1 MRIKTPA
8 QADKIMAAAARLFGT
23 QRFHEVRMDDVADA
37 AEVGKGTLY
46 RYFRDKEELFTGL
59 LEYAL
64 EQFQE
69 RIRAEVERE
78 SGARRRLEALVR
90 AIITYFD
97 EHPHLMGLI
106 QRGELFHVGDQP
118 FVWSYTRVGV
128 LKQMTDL
135 FEEGRLHG
143 EFAVRDPDLTA
154 MMLLGGIRTVIRA
167 GQKPRPTDLPGRIVE
182 NLLWGAAGTGCSGSG
197 EKKLVGKAN
206 GVQAVSRN

>member
-1 MRIKTPA
+1 MRIKTPE

-69 RIRAEVERE
+69 RIRAEVARE
-78 SGARRRLEALVR
+78 SGARRRLEALGR

-106 QRGELFHVGDQP
+106 QPGQLFHVRDHP
-118 FVWSYTRVGV
+118 FLRSYP
-128 LKQMTDL
+128 
-135 FEEGRLHG
+135 HA
-143 EFAVRDPDLTA
+143 AVP
-154 MMLLGGIRTVIRA
+154 
-167 GQKPRPTDLPGRIVE
+167 
-182 NLLWGAAGTGCSGSG
+182 
-197 EKKLVGKAN
+197 
-206 GVQAVSRN
+206 